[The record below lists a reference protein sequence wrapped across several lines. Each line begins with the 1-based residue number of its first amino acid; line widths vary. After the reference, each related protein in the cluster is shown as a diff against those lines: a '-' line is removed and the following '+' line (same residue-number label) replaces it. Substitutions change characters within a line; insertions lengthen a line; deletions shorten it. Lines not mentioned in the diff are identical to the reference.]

1 MISES
6 RKISGLLLSVA
17 FSSIGFIAAI
27 TVTVLAAREVS
38 SNPLFLG
45 FPNAVGVGGAFIG
58 TQMFYKISKKYS
70 RLAALSITFFI
81 GAIGS
86 VVLFYSLIIDS
97 FTLLMIG
104 ALILGFGQS
113 ATLQSRY
120 AASFVA
126 SKNFKATALSL
137 AVWFSVFGSVFGP
150 RLVSLYSEYFNELFN
165 SELIVGYIVAMVG
178 MLFAS
183 ASVITF
189 TSSNSLLRKPAET
202 EENNVQKLS
211 NTKKDGNILTLLLV
225 LNHFTMVVIMSATPL
240 HVQDIGETVQ
250 LVGVIISYHTLG
262 MFLLSP
268 ILGNYVDRYGYRRF
282 TYIGTGILFISC
294 LIAFINSGPTALK
307 IGLYLL
313 GLGWNF
319 NYVAISSAIS
329 KFSIKYKSPLNIKSD
344 SFVFLGSF
352 TAHMTLGLSYLLI
365 GYRGLVTVG
374 MLVSLYL
381 FLNLKNLKKLDIE

>member
-1 MISES
+1 MISDIK
-6 RKISGLLLSVA
+6 KILGLLFSVG

-38 SNPLFLG
+38 SNQLFLG
-45 FPNAVGVGGAFIG
+45 FPNAVGVGGAFLG

-70 RLAALSITFFI
+70 RLAALSLTFFV
-81 GAIGS
+81 GALGS

-97 FTLLMIG
+97 FILLMFG
-104 ALILGFGQS
+104 ALVLGFGQS

-126 SKNFKATALSL
+126 SKKFKATALSL

-150 RLVSLYSEYFNELFN
+150 RLVSLYSDYFDELFN

-183 ASVITF
+183 ASVLTF
-189 TSSNSLLRKPAET
+189 TSSNSTLREPAET
-202 EENNVQKLS
+202 EEANEKFGE
-211 NTKKDGNILTLLLV
+211 TKKDGSILTLLLV

-240 HVQDIGETVQ
+240 HVQDIGETVE

-268 ILGNYVDRYGYRRF
+268 VLGSYVDKYGYKNF
-282 TYIGTGILFISC
+282 TYIGTGILFTSC
-294 LIAFINSGPTALK
+294 LITFINSDPLSLK

-329 KFSIKYKSPLNIKSD
+329 KFSIKYKTPLNIKSD

-352 TAHMTLGLSYLLI
+352 TAHTTLGLSYLLI
-365 GYRGLVTVG
+365 GYKGLVVVG
-374 MLVSLYL
+374 MFVSLYL
-381 FLNLKNLKKLDIE
+381 FVNLKKLNTLKIE